1 MPAAPR
7 KPRPGPRS
15 SRAEAVAGVAVGVA
29 ELLGPEGPLARCVL
43 NFAPRLSQQRMAQ
56 AVGAILEDGGSLIV
70 EAGTGTGKTFAYL
83 APALLSG
90 ARTLIST
97 GTRHLQDQLYHQD
110 LPVVRR
116 ALKSPAR
123 VALLKGRGNYCCRY
137 RLQLVER
144 EGRLP
149 SRSQVVELQRILRWA
164 GRTRSGDIAEITDVP
179 ESSPLWPRVTST
191 VDNCL
196 GPDCPRIED
205 CFFAKARLDA
215 LAADVLVINHHLF
228 CADLALRETG
238 FAELLPG
245 VEAIVFDEAH
255 QLPDIATHFFGRSLS
270 GRQLTELARDTVVE
284 QARDAADFPELRRRA
299 EALAAVETVLRE
311 ALGTV
316 ERRAPWREIAEQPA
330 VREAVGQLTEALDR
344 LREALKEA
352 AQRGK
357 GLESC
362 RRRAEDLMQRLAAVT
377 GEERL
382 PDTVRWFETRGRG
395 FTLSLTPLDI
405 ASAFRTRMEARPGA
419 WIFTSATLA
428 VGENFE
434 HFAGRLGLRDYAA
447 LRLDS
452 PFDFARN
459 TLLYHPPGLP
469 EPISPQYTTA
479 LLDAALPVLQA
490 SRGRAFLLFTSY
502 RALREA
508 EERLAGRLEYPLL
521 VQGAAPKAAL
531 LREFRALGN
540 AVLLGTAS
548 FWEGVDV
555 RGEALSCVII
565 DRLPFASP
573 GDPVVQAR
581 IESLRQRGED
591 PFRSYQL
598 PHAVITLKQG
608 VGRLIRDVT
617 DRGVLMLCDPRL
629 LTKFYGRAF
638 LDSLPPMP
646 RTRNLERVRAFF
658 AEE

>member
-1 MPAAPR
+1 VDAT
-7 KPRPGPRS
+7 
-15 SRAEAVAGVAVGVA
+15 
-29 ELLGPEGPLARCVL
+29 ELLGPKGPLARQVPG
-43 NFAPRLSQQRMAQ
+43 FAPRPQQQAMAA
-56 AVGAILEDGGSLIV
+56 AVAAILEDGGILIV

-83 APALLSG
+83 APVLRSG
-90 ARTLIST
+90 ARVIIST

-116 ALKSPAR
+116 ALKIPVR
-123 VALLKGRGNYCCRY
+123 VALLKGRGNYLCLY
-137 RLQLVER
+137 RLQATEQ

-149 SRSQVVELQRILRWA
+149 AREQVAELRRVHRWA
-164 GRTRSGDIAEITDVP
+164 GRTRRGDIAEISDVP

-196 GPDCPRIED
+196 GQDCPNFND
-205 CFFAKARLDA
+205 CFFVKARREA

-228 CADLALRETG
+228 CADLALKETG

-245 VEAIVFDEAH
+245 AEAVILDEAH
-255 QLPDIATHFFGRSLS
+255 QLPEIATHFFGRSLS
-270 GRQLTELARDTVVE
+270 GRQLSELARDTIVE
-284 QARDAADFPELRRRA
+284 QARDAADFPELRQRA
-299 EALAAVETVLRE
+299 EALEPAALALRQ
-311 ALGTV
+311 ALGAA
-316 ERRAPWREIAEQPA
+316 ERRALWREVADRPA
-330 VREAVGQLTEALDR
+330 VREAIGQATEALER

-357 GLESC
+357 GLENC
-362 RRRAEDLMQRLAAVT
+362 ARRAEDLTQRLAAVT
-377 GEERL
+377 GEENS
-382 PDTVRWFETRGRG
+382 PDSARWFETYGRG
-395 FTLSLTPLDI
+395 FTLKLTPLDI
-405 ASAFRTRMEARPGA
+405 APTFRARLAAQPGA

-428 VGENFE
+428 VGEGFE
-434 HFAGRLGLRDYAA
+434 HFATRLGLEDYAA

-452 PFDFARN
+452 PFDFARH

-469 EPISPQYTTA
+469 DPAAPGYTMA
-479 LLDAALPVLQA
+479 LLDAALPVLEA

-508 EERLAGRLEYPLL
+508 EERLAGRLDYPLL
-521 VQGAAPKAAL
+521 VQGAAPKAVL
-531 LREFRALGN
+531 LREFRASGN

-565 DRLPFASP
+565 DRLPFAAP
-573 GDPVVQAR
+573 GDPVLQSR
-581 IESLRQRGED
+581 IESLRQRGDD
-591 PFRSYQL
+591 PFLQYQL
-598 PHAVITLKQG
+598 PQAVIALKQG

-629 LTKFYGRAF
+629 LSKFYGRVF

-646 RTRNLERVRAFF
+646 RTRKLERVQAFF
-658 AEE
+658 AG

>member
-1 MPAAPR
+1 MDL
-7 KPRPGPRS
+7 
-15 SRAEAVAGVAVGVA
+15 A
-29 ELLGPEGPLARCVL
+29 ELLGPEGPLARQVPG
-43 NFAPRLSQQRMAQ
+43 FAPRLPQQRMAQ
-56 AVGAILEDGGSLIV
+56 AVDATLEEGGSLIV

-90 ARTLIST
+90 ARVIIST

-116 ALKSPAR
+116 ALQISAQ
-123 VALLKGRGNYCCRY
+123 VALLKGRGNYLCLY
-137 RLQLVER
+137 RLQITEE
-144 EGRLP
+144 EGLLP
-149 SRSQVVELQRILRWA
+149 SRAQAVELRRIRRWA
-164 GRTRSGDIAEITDVP
+164 GRSRSGDIAEIADVP
-179 ESSPLWPRVTST
+179 ESSPIWPRVTST

-196 GPDCPRIED
+196 GQDCPRLDD
-205 CFFAKARLDA
+205 CFLAKARGAA
-215 LAADVLVINHHLF
+215 LAADLLVINHHLF
-228 CADLALRETG
+228 CADLALRESG
-238 FAELLPG
+238 FADLLPG
-245 VEAIVFDEAH
+245 AEAIILDEAH
-255 QLPDIATHFFGRSLS
+255 QLPEIATHFFGRSLT

-284 QARDAADFPELRRRA
+284 QARDAADFPELRRRS
-299 EALAAVETVLRE
+299 EALAAVGAVLRE
-311 ALGTV
+311 ALGTA
-316 ERRAPWREIAEQPA
+316 ERRALWREAANQPV
-330 VREAVGQLTEALDR
+330 VRAAVGQLTEVLER

-362 RRRAEDLMQRLAAVT
+362 CRRAEDLTQRLAAVT
-377 GEERL
+377 GEAGN
-382 PDTVRWFETRGRG
+382 PDNVRWFETRGRG

-405 ASAFRTRMEARPGA
+405 APAFRTRMAAQPGA

-428 VGENFE
+428 VGESFE
-434 HFAGRLGLRDYAA
+434 HFAARLGLQDYSA

-452 PFDFARN
+452 PFDFAGN

-469 EPISPQYTTA
+469 DPTSPQYTTA
-479 LLDAALPVLQA
+479 LLEAVLPVLEA

-508 EERLAGRLEYPLL
+508 EEGLAGRLDYPLL

-531 LREFRALGN
+531 LREFRDLGN

-591 PFRSYQL
+591 PFRCYQL
-598 PHAVITLKQG
+598 PQAVITLKQG

-629 LTKFYGRAF
+629 LSKFYGRVF

-658 AEE
+658 AG

>member
-1 MPAAPR
+1 MAA
-7 KPRPGPRS
+7 
-15 SRAEAVAGVAVGVA
+15 AVA
-29 ELLGPEGPLARCVL
+29 
-43 NFAPRLSQQRMAQ
+43 
-56 AVGAILEDGGSLIV
+56 AILEDGGILIV

-83 APALLSG
+83 APVLRSG
-90 ARTLIST
+90 ARVIIST

-116 ALKSPAR
+116 ALKIPVR
-123 VALLKGRGNYCCRY
+123 VALLKGRGNYLCLY
-137 RLQLVER
+137 RLQATEQ

-149 SRSQVVELQRILRWA
+149 AREQVAELRRVHRWA
-164 GRTRSGDIAEITDVP
+164 GRTRRGDIAEISDVP

-196 GPDCPRIED
+196 GQDCPNFND
-205 CFFAKARLDA
+205 CFFVKARREA

-228 CADLALRETG
+228 CADLALKETG

-245 VEAIVFDEAH
+245 AEAVILDEAH
-255 QLPDIATHFFGRSLS
+255 QLPEIATHFFGRSLS
-270 GRQLTELARDTVVE
+270 GRQLSELARDTIVE
-284 QARDAADFPELRRRA
+284 QARDAADFPELRQRA
-299 EALAAVETVLRE
+299 EALEPAALALRQ
-311 ALGTV
+311 ALGAA
-316 ERRAPWREIAEQPA
+316 ERRALWREVADRPA
-330 VREAVGQLTEALDR
+330 VREAIGQATEVLER

-357 GLESC
+357 GLENC
-362 RRRAEDLMQRLAAVT
+362 ARRAEDLTQRLAAVT
-377 GEERL
+377 GEENA
-382 PDTVRWFETRGRG
+382 PDSARWFETYGRG
-395 FTLSLTPLDI
+395 FTLKLTPLDI
-405 ASAFRTRMEARPGA
+405 APTFRARLAAQPGA

-428 VGENFE
+428 VGEGFE
-434 HFAGRLGLRDYAA
+434 HFATRLGLEDYAA

-452 PFDFARN
+452 PFDFARH

-469 EPISPQYTTA
+469 DPAAPGYTMA
-479 LLDAALPVLQA
+479 LLDAALPVLEA

-508 EERLAGRLEYPLL
+508 EERLAGRLDYPLL
-521 VQGAAPKAAL
+521 VQGAAPKAVL
-531 LREFRALGN
+531 LREFRASGN

-565 DRLPFASP
+565 DRLPFAAP
-573 GDPVVQAR
+573 GDPVLQSR
-581 IESLRQRGED
+581 IESLRQRGDD
-591 PFRSYQL
+591 PFLQYQL
-598 PHAVITLKQG
+598 PQAVIALKQG

-629 LTKFYGRAF
+629 LSKFYGRVF

-646 RTRNLERVRAFF
+646 RTRKLERVQAFF
-658 AEE
+658 AG

>member
-1 MPAAPR
+1 MNA
-7 KPRPGPRS
+7 
-15 SRAEAVAGVAVGVA
+15 A
-29 ELLGPEGPLARCVL
+29 ELLGPEGPLARQVSG
-43 NFAPRLSQQRMAQ
+43 FAPRPQQQAMAA
-56 AVGAILEDGGSLIV
+56 AVEAILEEGGTLIV

-83 APALLSG
+83 APALRSG
-90 ARTLIST
+90 ARVLIST
-97 GTRHLQDQLYHQD
+97 GTRHLQDQLYQQD

-116 ALKSPAR
+116 ALKVPVQ
-123 VALLKGRGNYCCRY
+123 VALLKGRGNYLCLY
-137 RLQLVER
+137 RLHATEQ

-149 SRSQVVELQRILRWA
+149 TREQVAELRRVRRWA
-164 GRTRSGDIAEITDVP
+164 RRTRRGDIAELSDVP
-179 ESSPLWPRVTST
+179 ESSSLWPRVTST

-196 GPDCPRIED
+196 GQDCPHFDD
-205 CFFAKARLDA
+205 CFFVKARREA

-228 CADLALRETG
+228 CADLALKETG

-245 VEAIVFDEAH
+245 AEAVILDEAH
-255 QLPDIATHFFGRSLS
+255 QLPEIATHFFGWSLS
-270 GRQLTELARDTVVE
+270 GRQLSELARDTIME
-284 QARDAADFPELRRRA
+284 QARDAGDFPELRQRA
-299 EALAAVETVLRE
+299 EALEPAALALRQ
-311 ALGTV
+311 ALGAT
-316 ERRAPWREIAEQPA
+316 ERRALWREIADRPT
-330 VREAVGQLTEALDR
+330 VREAVGQATEALER

-357 GLESC
+357 GLENC
-362 RRRAEDLMQRLAAVT
+362 ARRAEDLGRRLAAVT
-377 GEERL
+377 GEENP
-382 PDTVRWFETRGRG
+382 PDSARWFETHGRG

-405 ASAFRTRMEARPGA
+405 APSFRARMAAQAGA

-428 VGENFE
+428 VGTSFE
-434 HFAGRLGLRDYAA
+434 HFATRLGLEDYAA

-452 PFDFARN
+452 PFDFARH

-469 EPISPQYTTA
+469 DPGSPGYTTA
-479 LLDAALPVLQA
+479 LLDATLPVLEA

-508 EERLAGRLEYPLL
+508 EERLSGRLDYPLL
-521 VQGAAPKAAL
+521 VQGAAPKAVL

-565 DRLPFASP
+565 DRLPFAAP
-573 GDPVVQAR
+573 GDPVLQAR

-591 PFRSYQL
+591 PFLCYQL
-598 PHAVITLKQG
+598 PQAVITLKQG

-629 LTKFYGRAF
+629 LNKFYGRVF

-646 RTRNLERVRAFF
+646 RTRKLERVQAFF
-658 AEE
+658 TG

>member
-1 MPAAPR
+1 VDAT
-7 KPRPGPRS
+7 
-15 SRAEAVAGVAVGVA
+15 
-29 ELLGPEGPLARCVL
+29 ELLGPKGPLARQVPG
-43 NFAPRLSQQRMAQ
+43 FAPRPQQQAMAA
-56 AVGAILEDGGSLIV
+56 AVAAILEDGGTLIV

-83 APALLSG
+83 APVLRSG
-90 ARTLIST
+90 ARVIIST

-116 ALKSPAR
+116 ALKIPVR
-123 VALLKGRGNYCCRY
+123 VALLKGRGNYLCLY
-137 RLQLVER
+137 RLHATEQ

-149 SRSQVVELQRILRWA
+149 ARDQVAELRRVHRWA
-164 GRTRSGDIAEITDVP
+164 GRTRRGDIAEISDVP

-196 GPDCPRIED
+196 GQDCPNFND
-205 CFFAKARLDA
+205 CFFVKARREA

-228 CADLALRETG
+228 CADLALKETG

-245 VEAIVFDEAH
+245 AEAVILDEAH
-255 QLPDIATHFFGRSLS
+255 QLPEIATHFFGRSLS
-270 GRQLTELARDTVVE
+270 GRQLSELARDTIVE
-284 QARDAADFPELRRRA
+284 QARDAADFPELRQRA
-299 EALAAVETVLRE
+299 EALEPAALALRQ
-311 ALGTV
+311 ALGAA
-316 ERRAPWREIAEQPA
+316 ERRALWREVADRPA
-330 VREAVGQLTEALDR
+330 VREAIGQATEALER

-357 GLESC
+357 GLENC
-362 RRRAEDLMQRLAAVT
+362 ARRAEDLTQRLAAVT
-377 GEERL
+377 GEENA
-382 PDTVRWFETRGRG
+382 PDSARWFETYGRG
-395 FTLSLTPLDI
+395 FTLKLTPLDI
-405 ASAFRTRMEARPGA
+405 APTFRARLAAQPGA

-428 VGENFE
+428 VGEGFE
-434 HFAGRLGLRDYAA
+434 HFATRLGLEDYAA

-452 PFDFARN
+452 PFDFARH

-469 EPISPQYTTA
+469 DPAAPGYTMA
-479 LLDAALPVLQA
+479 LLDAALPVLEA

-508 EERLAGRLEYPLL
+508 EERLAGRLDYPLL
-521 VQGAAPKAAL
+521 VQGAAPKAVL
-531 LREFRALGN
+531 LREFRASGN

-565 DRLPFASP
+565 DRLPFAAP
-573 GDPVVQAR
+573 GDPVLQSR
-581 IESLRQRGED
+581 IESLRQRGDD
-591 PFRSYQL
+591 PFLQYQL
-598 PHAVITLKQG
+598 PQAVIALKQG

-629 LTKFYGRAF
+629 LSKFYGRVF

-646 RTRNLERVRAFF
+646 RTRKLERVQAFF
-658 AEE
+658 AG